1 MLRRI
6 IKYLKDIPVS
16 DRRTCVISIGDIFLS
31 QGTLMNQTQFLAISR
46 YIDVKRYIEEKDSSF
61 SYRNTFCEILFGLK
75 HSFKRSNYNFENLI
89 KSISINGFDSSFPP
103 VLNNEGYL
111 IDGNH
116 RCGICLY
123 LKIES
128 LTVRINV
135 KERRIPRNID
145 NYLENGIPIDLI
157 KNIWHEFKNIQKWL
171 IDSGNTFAIYVD
183 GINEEK
189 QVDNFISRV
198 SFICTILK
206 ITKSHYGRILIQFC
220 VENPQYEY
228 SNGVM
233 ISKRC
238 FKIERVLNSAF
249 PNLNLTVSKSC
260 LEGHS
265 IVKNFKTI

>member
-1 MLRRI
+1 MIQWI
-6 IKYLKDIPVS
+6 IKRLKGVSAS

-31 QGTLMNQTQFLAISR
+31 QGTLMNQTQFLAMSR
-46 YIDVKRYIEEKDSSF
+46 YIDVKRYVEEKDSTF
-61 SYRNTFCEILFGLK
+61 SYRNTFCKILFGLK
-75 HSFKRSNYNFENLI
+75 HSIKQSNYNFENLI
-89 KSISINGFDSSFPP
+89 KSISNDGFDSSFPP
-103 VLNNEGYL
+103 ILNNDGNL

-128 LTVRINV
+128 LTVRINA

-145 NYLENGIPIDLI
+145 NYLENRIPLDMI

-183 GINEEK
+183 GIKEK
-189 QVDNFISRV
+189 KQIDNFISRV
-198 SFICTILK
+198 SFVCTILK
-206 ITKSHYGRILIQFC
+206 ITKSHYGQILIQFC
-220 VENPQYEY
+220 VENPQYTY
-228 SNGVM
+228 SKGVM

-238 FKIERVLNSAF
+238 YEIEKALNSAF
-249 PNLNLTVSKSC
+249 PNLNLIISKSC